1 MPDTVAFNPS
11 LEIIEVQSFG
21 VVTKADILDSIDRIQ
36 QLQEKHRTERLLV
49 DTRRQ
54 ESLPNPIEIF
64 EIFSMY
70 PREIKTALLV
80 NKSQTTAKDVE
91 LVETVALNRGKRVRI
106 FHDHGA
112 EMEWL
117 SDLQSVSHPWLKR

>member
-1 MPDTVAFNPS
+1 MPDSVSFNPS

-36 QLQEKHRTERLLV
+36 QLQKKHRTEQLLV
-49 DTRRQ
+49 DTTRQ
-54 ESLPNPIEIF
+54 DSLPNPIEIF

-80 NKSQTTAKDVE
+80 NKSQETAKDVE
-91 LVETVALNRGKRVRI
+91 LVETVALNRGNRIRI
-106 FHDHGA
+106 FHERGTA
-112 EMEWL
+112 LEWL
-117 SDLQSVSHPWLKR
+117 SS